1 MTETIAKNLKE
12 DKLEMEHEFY
22 VAMIMFHHCW
32 VALLAPEKIKDYM
45 WFSAAFHVICTAMW
59 INVVIASIR
68 LSDLVGFQHR
78 TC

>member
-22 VAMIMFHHCW
+22 VAMIMFHYGW
-32 VALLAPEKIKDYM
+32 LALIALEKIKDYM